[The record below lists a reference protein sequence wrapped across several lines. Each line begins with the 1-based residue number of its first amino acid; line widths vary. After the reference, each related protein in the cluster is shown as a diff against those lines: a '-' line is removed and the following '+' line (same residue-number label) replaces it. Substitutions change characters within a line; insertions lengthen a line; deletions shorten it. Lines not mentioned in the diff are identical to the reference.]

1 MTLRSKALLTTIVAA
16 IAIMTS
22 PTAWAQ
28 ALDYGD
34 ADLWWASD
42 STAKHDI
49 DVFYVLPTCVGA
61 WTDAAGTT
69 HFNADAYSAKHRK
82 AWLLSCRLAKDIFG
96 NGTNLFLPYYRQAT
110 FGSPSTPA
118 QADSIRSI
126 ARGDMLAAF
135 EHYMKHYNHGRRFIL
150 AGFSQGACLLVDI
163 VKSLDSRALSRM
175 VAAYAVGG
183 NVTRSDLKHPN
194 VKAARSAT
202 DTGVIVCFNSW
213 AKMSGEKP
221 RNALF
226 PHNVVCINPITW
238 STSSRKA
245 TLLPAGSTPKAHDPN
260 FPYGTSVVPATEGA
274 AVTVAVDKSNHM
286 LMVEGID
293 PKVYSLPKM
302 SNYFPLGSL
311 HLQELFFY
319 ADALRKNVKVRSR
332 ASLQS
337 TQNAK

>member
-1 MTLRSKALLTTIVAA
+1 
-16 IAIMTS
+16 
-22 PTAWAQ
+22 
-28 ALDYGD
+28 
-34 ADLWWASD
+34 
-42 STAKHDI
+42 
-49 DVFYVLPTCVGA
+49 
-61 WTDAAGTT
+61 
-69 HFNADAYSAKHRK
+69 
-82 AWLLSCRLAKDIFG
+82 
-96 NGTNLFLPYYRQAT
+96 
-110 FGSPSTPA
+110 
-118 QADSIRSI
+118 
-126 ARGDMLAAF
+126 
-135 EHYMKHYNHGRRFIL
+135 MKHYNHGRRFIL

-175 VAAYAVGG
+175 VAAYTVGG

-213 AKMSGEKP
+213 TKMSGEKP
-221 RNALF
+221 RNVLF

-260 FPYGTSVVPATEGA
+260 FPYGTAVVPATEGA

-337 TQNAK
+337 IQNVK